1 MKILL
6 TGCGAPGAPAI
17 IKLLQGARHHVTGT
31 DINPNASGKW
41 LCDEFFID
49 RYCYVDQ
56 FYLELKREMNRF
68 DINQY
73 PIDDLHKFDLVL
85 PLVTSQL
92 EFWSKLEQRKI
103 IISDHKSLIQMNSKL
118 ELMNACD
125 RLGIDRAFYTTSDLC
140 MKPTNSNGGR
150 GFERIDNPENKLIME
165 YLPGREWSV
174 DCLADNRK
182 AIAII
187 PRTRDKIKAAISV
200 ETTVTFNEKIIN
212 DCKKIIESF
221 NLFGPIG
228 FQFKEDKNG
237 TPKIIECNPR
247 CQGSMC
253 ITGYAGFDI
262 INNAVK
268 LAAGQRL
275 NEPDIK
281 WGTKMI
287 RYWNEIYV

>member
-1 MKILL
+1 
-6 TGCGAPGAPAI
+6 
-17 IKLLQGARHHVTGT
+17 
-31 DINPNASGKW
+31 GKW
-41 LCDEFFID
+41 LCDEFVLD
-49 RYCYVDQ
+49 LGRSYNPHQY
-56 FYLELKREMNRF
+56 
-68 DINQY
+68 DI
-73 PIDDLHKFDLVL
+73 II

-92 EFWSKLEQRKI
+92 ELWATYETKFLRSDWVSENWIAEFIEFKNTPLEAKWNRGFMEAKKYFPDFCLYMGSTRRI
-103 IISDHKSLIQMNSKL
+103 IISEHDSLVQVNNKL

-125 RLGIDRAFYTTSDLC
+125 RLGIDRPFYTTSDLC

-174 DCLADNRK
+174 DCLVDHRK

-187 PRTRDKIKAAISV
+187 PRTRDKIKAGISV
-200 ETTVTFNEKIIN
+200 ETTVTYNEKIIN

>member
-41 LCDEFFID
+41 LCDEFVLD
-49 RYCYVDQ
+49 LGRSYNPHQY
-56 FYLELKREMNRF
+56 
-68 DINQY
+68 DI
-73 PIDDLHKFDLVL
+73 II

-92 EFWSKLEQRKI
+92 ELWATYETKFLRTRRI
-103 IISDHKSLIQMNSKL
+103 IISEYDSLVQVNNKL

-125 RLGIDRAFYTTSDLC
+125 RLGIDRPFYTTSDLC

-165 YLPGREWSV
+165 YLPGTEWSV

-182 AIAII
+182 AIVII

-200 ETTVTFNEKIIN
+200 ETTVTYNEKIIS
-212 DCKKIIESF
+212 DCRKIIESY